1 MQLRADQ
8 LSAHLAKTLA
18 PLYVLHGN
26 EPLLVIEAGD
36 AIRSAARGQGYTERE
51 VLVAGPGFKWDTL
64 MLAAGNL
71 SLFGDRKLVDLRI
84 PNGKPGRDGGDA
96 LQRYCERLSEGVATL
111 VTLPQLDWAARKTAW
126 FAALSQAGVAIELN
140 APALADLPDWIAL
153 RLAHQQQ
160 KAERAALEF
169 IAAHVEGN
177 LLAAHQEIQK
187 LGLLHPPGD
196 LSLAQVED
204 AVLNVARYDVDKLR
218 VALLEGD
225 AGRCAR
231 LLEGLRG
238 EDVAPPLLL
247 WAFASEIRTL
257 AVLRAAQDEGRPLS
271 AALRAERVFDDRRAA
286 ALQRALPRLRQPQL
300 RAALLAAAR
309 IDRMIKGL
317 VQGDVWDEFL
327 QLSLRLAVGRPS
339 GRRSKEVAVGQQ
351 APKSG

>member
-1 MQLRADQ
+1 MQLRAEQ
-8 LSAHLAKTLA
+8 LAAHLSGKLA
-18 PLYVLHGN
+18 PLYVLHGD

-36 AIRSAARGQGYTERE
+36 AIRAAARAKGFSERE
-51 VLVAGPGFKWDTL
+51 VLVAGPGFKWDGL

-71 SLFGDRKLVDLRI
+71 SLFGENKLVDLRL
-84 PNGKPGRDGGDA
+84 PTGKPGRDGGEMV
-96 LQRYCERLSEGVATL
+96 QRYCERLPEGVLTL
-111 VTLPQLDWAARKTAW
+111 VTLPQLDWATKKTAW
-126 FAALSQAGVAIELN
+126 FNALVQAGVAIELN
-140 APALADLPDWIAL
+140 APNLPELPDWIAL
-153 RLAHQQQ
+153 RLARQQQ

-187 LGLLHPPGD
+187 LGLLYPAGE
-196 LSLAQVED
+196 LGLAQVED

-218 VALLEGD
+218 AALLEGD
-225 AGRCAR
+225 AARCAR

-257 AVLRAAQDEGRPLS
+257 AVLRAAQDEGRPL
-271 AALRAERVFDDRRAA
+271 AAVLRAERVFDDRRAA
-286 ALQRALPRLRQPQL
+286 ALQRAVPRLRAPQL

-327 QLSLRLAVGRPS
+327 QLALRLARKPT
-339 GRRSKEVAVGQQ
+339 
-351 APKSG
+351 